1 MPKKHYVVVP
11 FSCFVFFLSFLQV
24 TTFVRDNVTRKC
36 CSVLSFVK
44 SNEDYGVLAKHIVS

>member
-1 MPKKHYVVVP
+1 M
-11 FSCFVFFLSFLQV
+11 FCFLSFLQV
-24 TTFVRDNVTRKC
+24 TTFIGDNVAIKC